1 MSNGASCNSASHTTC
16 KYLLRI
22 LIRQHLQEVRELA
35 AVAVPQ
41 HLATSRV
48 AQAAAGSRTH
58 LTLTGFSLELLM
70 GFLHSARL
78 PLVLGV
84 LNEHA
89 DFNVGTRVVSMWQP
103 VAYSHSVSP
112 LLTSKQAAK
121 WLQHGVDL
129 ASSSR
134 FHRREMAS
142 EWHV

>member
-1 MSNGASCNSASHTTC
+1 MPPN
-16 KYLLRI
+16 KLLTRPP
-22 LIRQHLQEVRELA
+22 LQEVRELA

-48 AQAAAGSRTH
+48 AQAAAGARTH

-89 DFNVGTRVVSMWQP
+89 DFNVRTDRP
-103 VAYSHSVSP
+103 ETPRLHP
-112 LLTSKQAAK
+112 LC
-121 WLQHGVDL
+121 VC
-129 ASSSR
+129 
-134 FHRREMAS
+134 
-142 EWHV
+142 

>member
-1 MSNGASCNSASHTTC
+1 M
-16 KYLLRI
+16 
-22 LIRQHLQEVRELA
+22 
-35 AVAVPQ
+35 AVPQ

-89 DFNVGTRVVSMWQP
+89 DFNVGAHRPETPAPIMC
-103 VAYSHSVSP
+103 
-112 LLTSKQAAK
+112 LLMAADRRARSQAG
-121 WLQHGVDL
+121 WPGG
-129 ASSSR
+129 
-134 FHRREMAS
+134 
-142 EWHV
+142 